1 MESKKTNLL
10 SGGFR
15 TAQTHTNLIKNGN
28 LKKHN
33 TDYDDF
39 GMNDANRN
47 IKVNKAG
54 IAQLLKTN
62 TRLNLANYSVTTQ
75 GI

>member
-1 MESKKTNLL
+1 MESKKTNLFG
-10 SGGFR
+10 GGFR
-15 TAQTHTNLIKNGN
+15 TAQTHTNLLKNGS
-28 LKKHN
+28 LKKQN

-39 GMNDANRN
+39 GMNDADRN

-62 TRLNLANYSVTTQ
+62 TKLNLDNYSVTTQ